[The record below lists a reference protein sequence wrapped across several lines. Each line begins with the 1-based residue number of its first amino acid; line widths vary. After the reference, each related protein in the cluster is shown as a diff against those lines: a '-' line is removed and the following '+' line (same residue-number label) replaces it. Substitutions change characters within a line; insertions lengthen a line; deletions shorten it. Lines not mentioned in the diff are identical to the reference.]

1 MNYIQR
7 RILIYVIVF
16 VVIFNLDFFLP
27 RMVPGNAAMVLRPAG
42 SRPPAEEVAAL
53 EALFGLNKPLSVQ
66 YFLYL
71 KNTFATW
78 PPYLGVS
85 NEFFPTTVWNLFVA
99 RVGWSLL
106 LMLSSLLLALALSYV
121 MAAISSLR
129 RGGKS
134 ELGFLYSSI
143 VFEASPI
150 YWVALVLLWVFA
162 VDLKVLPSFG
172 NFSLTAGTSTQY
184 VLSIFQHAVL
194 PVLAMTL
201 SIFGE
206 DYLVLR
212 ASAQEVLKSDYV
224 IAARTRGLK
233 KRTIATAYILRNS
246 LLPLISLVSFSL
258 AGLVGRLVLVEAVFG
273 YPGIGDLLVDAIVNR
288 DFPVVEGTLLLIT
301 TMVIAGGIIGD
312 LLLMRL
318 DPRLRETKMGRI
330 IQ

>member
-1 MNYIQR
+1 MNYITR
-7 RILIYVIVF
+7 RIIIYIAVFIVIL
-16 VVIFNLDFFLP
+16 NLDFFLP
-27 RMVPGNAAMVLRPAG
+27 RLVPGNAAMVLRPAG
-42 SRPPAEEVAAL
+42 SRPPAEEVQAL

-85 NEFFPTTVWNLFVA
+85 DEFFPTPVWNLFLA

-121 MAAISSLR
+121 MAAISSSR

-134 ELGFLYSSI
+134 EMGFLYSSI
-143 VFEASPI
+143 IFEASPI
-150 YWVALVLLWVFA
+150 YWVALVLLWIFA
-162 VDLKVLPSFG
+162 VDLRILPSFG
-172 NFSLTAGTSTQY
+172 SFSLTAANSSDY
-184 VLSIFQHAVL
+184 FFSVLVHAIL

-224 IAARTRGLK
+224 IAARTRGLRQ
-233 KRTIATAYILRNS
+233 RTIASAYILRNS
-246 LLPLISLVSFSL
+246 LLPLVSLVSFSL

-288 DFPVVEGTLLLIT
+288 DFPVVEGTLLMIT
-301 TMVIAGGIIGD
+301 VMVIIGGIIGD

-318 DPRLRETKMGRI
+318 DPRLREVKMGRI
-330 IQ
+330 L